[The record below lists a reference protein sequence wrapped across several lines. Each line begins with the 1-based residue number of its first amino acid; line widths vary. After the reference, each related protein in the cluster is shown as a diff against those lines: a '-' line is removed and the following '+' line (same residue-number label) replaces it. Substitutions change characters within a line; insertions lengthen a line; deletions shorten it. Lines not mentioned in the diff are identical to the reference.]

1 LIVGENFC
9 LVVESESSL
18 ASGLS
23 SLSLEE
29 EP

>member
-1 LIVGENFC
+1 LIVGENCC
-9 LVVESESSL
+9 LVIESESSL
-18 ASGLS
+18 ASELS